1 MNPQTFKNIR
11 EVAKHLAE
19 QGYKETER
27 TIYNRKVEL
36 GKKKDGVY
44 TLIQVNR
51 FARDWCTKKDAYD
64 SKLDEDRS
72 RDKSKAETRKL
83 EAQASLAEFELNIKQ
98 GKYILREELY
108 LEMASRAA
116 VLQTFLKGMA
126 QSRAG
131 ELVALVE
138 GNERKTGELVREL
151 TNEIDKAL
159 NEFARTREW
168 TVLFQGTEETEFEEL
183 IEDE

>member
-83 EAQASLAEFELNIKQ
+83 EAQAKMAEFDLEVKQ
-98 GKYILREELY
+98 GKYILSEEVDRQLIGKAVV
-108 LEMASRAA
+108 LESLIKGGIQSGAS
-116 VLQTFLKGMA
+116 
-126 QSRAG
+126 
-131 ELVALVE
+131 ELVALVVGDE
-138 GNERKTGELVREL
+138 KKTGELLRYLMEVVDGAF
-151 TNEIDKAL
+151 NEYASGIVFDVQIDTGSASD
-159 NEFARTREW
+159 
-168 TVLFQGTEETEFEEL
+168 GTDD
-183 IEDE
+183 EDM